1 MINSPQPQP
10 AARALCVDLD
20 GTLIATDL
28 LWESLVVLA
37 RDNPLAVVRALPSL
51 MEGRARFKRQI
62 AECAI
67 IDPATLPYRR
77 EVVELVTRHRQQGG
91 RTLLVTAADSKL
103 AHAVAAH
110 LGIFDGVLA
119 SDGTRNLK
127 GSDKLARL
135 QEELGPVP
143 FDYMGDSAADLPL
156 WQAATQA
163 YVVSPGPS
171 LLRRIERAGMKP
183 QVLPG
188 STPGV
193 APAIRALRPHQWAK
207 NVLVFIPV
215 LAAHQFPNVQKMVA
229 ASFCFLAFCLCASGV
244 YVFNDLMDLEADRR
258 HASKRNRP
266 IASGQLS
273 IPAASLLSGGLI
285 ASGLA
290 IALRLLNVQTAAML
304 VLYATITTAYSM
316 FLKRKM
322 MVDVLTLAGLYTL
335 RVLAGGLAAGTKVS
349 SWLLAFSMFLFLS
362 LAFAKRYTELSA
374 AASGGES
381 VRRRGYSPRD
391 LDLVRSVGP
400 TSGYIAALLVLLY
413 VDLSPDVARLYRH
426 PSVLNLLCPLLLYW
440 ITRVW
445 FLAQRQQ
452 LVDDPVVF
460 ALRDRISRLAG
471 VVGIAVLLVAGSS
484 WTWGGWR

>member
-20 GTLIATDL
+20 GTLMATDL
-28 LWESLVVLA
+28 LWESLVVVA

-51 MEGRARFKRQI
+51 LEGRARFKRQI
-62 AECAI
+62 AERAI
-67 IDPATLPYRR
+67 IDPSTLPYRR
-77 EVVELVTRHRQQGG
+77 EVIELVTRHRQQGG
-91 RTLLVTAADSKL
+91 RTLLVTAADANL

-110 LGIFDGVLA
+110 LGIFDDVLA

-127 GSDKLARL
+127 GLAKLARL

-143 FDYMGDSAADLPL
+143 FDYMGDSAADLPV

-163 YVVSPGPS
+163 YVVSPGLS
-171 LLRRIERAGMKP
+171 LRRRIERAGLKP
-183 QVLPG
+183 EVLPG

-207 NVLVFIPV
+207 NALVFVPV
-215 LAAHQFPNVQKMVA
+215 LAAHQFVNVQKMMAVL
-229 ASFCFLAFCLCASGV
+229 SCFLAFCLCASGV

-258 HASKRNRP
+258 HASKRTRP
-266 IASGQLS
+266 TASGQLS

-290 IALRLLNVQTAAML
+290 IALWLLNVQVAAML
-304 VLYATITTAYSM
+304 VLYVTITIAYSM
-316 FLKRKM
+316 YLKRKM
-322 MVDVLTLAGLYTL
+322 MVDVLTLSGLYTL
-335 RVLAGGLAAGTKVS
+335 RVLAGGLAAETKVS

-362 LAFAKRYTELSA
+362 LAFAKRYTKLNA
-374 AASGGES
+374 AAAAGDS
-381 VRRRGYSPRD
+381 VRRRGYWPRD

-400 TSGYIAALLVLLY
+400 TSGYIAALLILLY
-413 VDLSPDVARLYRH
+413 VDLSPDVTRLYRH
-426 PSVLNLLCPLLLYW
+426 AAVLNLLCPLILYW

-471 VVGIAVLLVAGSS
+471 VVGIAILLVAGSS
-484 WTWGGWR
+484 WTWGGWW

>member
-1 MINSPQPQP
+1 MINSPQPQT
-10 AARALCVDLD
+10 AARVLCVDLD

-28 LWESLVVLA
+28 LWESLVVVA
-37 RDNPLAVVRALPSL
+37 RDNPLTVVRSL
-51 MEGRARFKRQI
+51 LSLAQGRAQFKRQI
-62 AECAI
+62 AERAI

-91 RTLLVTAADSKL
+91 RTLLVTAADAKL
-103 AHAVAAH
+103 AHAVATH

-127 GSDKLARL
+127 GSVKLARL
-135 QEELGPVP
+135 QEELGPAP

-156 WQAATQA
+156 WQAAAQA
-163 YVVSPGPS
+163 YAIAPGQS

-188 STPGV
+188 SSGV

-207 NVLVFIPV
+207 NVLVFVPV
-215 LAAHQFPNVQKMVA
+215 LAAHQFANVQKMVA
-229 ASFCFLAFCLCASGV
+229 ASLCFLAFCLCASGV
-244 YVFNDLMDLEADRR
+244 YVLNDLMDLEADRR

-266 IASGQLS
+266 VASGQLS
-273 IPAASLLSGGLI
+273 IPAAGLLSGGLI

-290 IALRLLNVQTAAML
+290 LALRLLNVQMAAML
-304 VLYATITTAYSM
+304 VLYITVTTAYSM

-335 RVLAGGLAAGTKVS
+335 RILAGGLAAETKVS
-349 SWLLAFSMFLFLS
+349 SWLLAFSMFFFLS

-374 AASGGES
+374 APSGGES

-400 TSGYIAALLVLLY
+400 TSGYIAALLILLY
-413 VDLSPDVARLYRH
+413 VELSPDVARLYRH
-426 PSVLNLLCPLLLYW
+426 ASVLNLLCPLILYW

-460 ALRDRISRLAG
+460 ALRDNISRLAG
-471 VVGIAVLLVAGSS
+471 VVGIAVLLVASSS
-484 WTWGGWR
+484 WSWGGWW

>member
-20 GTLIATDL
+20 GTLMATDL
-28 LWESLVVLA
+28 LWESLVVVA

-51 MEGRARFKRQI
+51 LEGRARFKRQI
-62 AECAI
+62 AERAI
-67 IDPATLPYRR
+67 IDPSTLPYRR
-77 EVVELVTRHRQQGG
+77 EVIELVTRHRQQGG
-91 RTLLVTAADSKL
+91 RTLLVTAADANL

-110 LGIFDGVLA
+110 LGIFDDVLA

-127 GSDKLARL
+127 GLAKLARL

-143 FDYMGDSAADLPL
+143 FDYMGDSAADLPV

-163 YVVSPGPS
+163 YVVSPGLS
-171 LLRRIERAGMKP
+171 LRRRIERAGLKP
-183 QVLPG
+183 EVLPG

-207 NVLVFIPV
+207 NALVFVPV
-215 LAAHQFPNVQKMVA
+215 LAAHQFVNVQKMMAVL
-229 ASFCFLAFCLCASGV
+229 SCFLAFCLCASGV

-258 HASKRNRP
+258 HASKRTRP
-266 IASGQLS
+266 TASGQLS
-273 IPAASLLSGGLI
+273 IPAASLLSAGLI

-290 IALRLLNVQTAAML
+290 IALWLLNVQVAAML
-304 VLYATITTAYSM
+304 VLYVTITIAYSM
-316 FLKRKM
+316 YLKRKM
-322 MVDVLTLAGLYTL
+322 MVDVLTLSGLYTL
-335 RVLAGGLAAGTKVS
+335 RVLAGGLAAETKVS

-362 LAFAKRYTELSA
+362 LAFAKRYTELNA
-374 AASGGES
+374 AAAAGDS
-381 VRRRGYSPRD
+381 VRRRGYWPRD

-400 TSGYIAALLVLLY
+400 TSGYIAALLILLY
-413 VDLSPDVARLYRH
+413 VDLSPDVTRLYRH
-426 PSVLNLLCPLLLYW
+426 AAVLNLLCPLILYW

-471 VVGIAVLLVAGSS
+471 VVGIAILLVAGSS
-484 WTWGGWR
+484 WTWGGWW